1 MNIRLGRTIG
11 GSVLLALS
19 LVTAAVG
26 QPRPGGSLCGD
37 RNVEP
42 DADLKRWPVVRDIG
56 APSLRTGLQVITRAR
71 RCTEE
76 GDWARAA
83 NLYVEAQGL
92 LAPALPVE
100 KQIGLLTRATDLR
113 WAAAYR
119 FHKAGNWIEQRS
131 AIHGA
136 DSALRLLT
144 QLDPNN
150 AEWPFRL
157 FVVLGSSMNV
167 SILEEAAQHLRRCI
181 GTTQGPEIYRKKA
194 REFLPQLE
202 AQIRERNRQ
211 IMENISNMAPITVFE
226 QKGPYLS
233 ALDRFLNG
241 QATEEDKRRYGN
253 AGGASH

>member
-1 MNIRLGRTIG
+1 LTIG
-11 GSVLLALS
+11 SSVLVALAL
-19 LVTAAVG
+19 AAAAGG
-26 QPRPGGSLCGD
+26 QPRPGGSLCGN

-56 APSLRTGLQVITRAR
+56 APNLRYGLQVITTAR

-76 GDWARAA
+76 GDWARAG
-83 NLYVEAQGL
+83 NFYVEAQGV

-119 FHKAGNWIEQRS
+119 FYKAGNWSEERS
-131 AIHGA
+131 AIHQA
-136 DSALRLLT
+136 DSGLRLLM

-150 AEWPFRL
+150 SEWPFKV
-157 FVVLGSSMNV
+157 FAVLGASMNISV
-167 SILEEAAQHLRRCI
+167 LEEAADHLRRCTQ
-181 GTTQGPEIYRKKA
+181 TTQGPDIYRKKA
-194 REFLPQLE
+194 RELLPKVE
-202 AQIRERNRQ
+202 AQIRERKRE
-211 IMENISNMAPITVFE
+211 ILENISRMAPITVFE
-226 QKGPYLS
+226 ERGPYLS